1 MCYPV
6 TCKKCHKTGWGGCGR
21 HVDSV
26 MRTVAAADR
35 CACNEDSSP
44 PVKERRSMRSWFG
57 R

>member
-6 TCKKCHKTGWGGCGR
+6 TCKKCHKTGWGGCGK

-26 MRTVAAADR
+26 MRTVAASDR
-35 CACNEDSSP
+35 CTCSEDSTP
-44 PVKERRSMRSWFG
+44 PTKERRSMRSLFG

>member
-1 MCYPV
+1 VCYPV
-6 TCKKCHKTGWGGCGR
+6 TCKKCHKTGWGGCGK

-35 CACNEDSSP
+35 CTCNEDSTPST
-44 PVKERRSMRSWFG
+44 KERRSIRPLFG